1 MPRQTTRAQS
11 HAMAHQ
17 RLSVVTDN
25 CCVSTLLVEDASV
38 MSSQTPLPIDQAMG
52 TGTTGHHAL
61 GAHSKAS
68 WHSASQLG
76 RGTAR

>member
-1 MPRQTTRAQS
+1 MSDKIAVTVPVSATLGKFRAVLVPFQ
-11 HAMAHQ
+11 
-17 RLSVVTDN
+17 VVDDGP
-25 CCVSTLLVEDASV
+25 EDCIERPWA
-38 MSSQTPLPIDQAMG
+38 G